1 MNVFLKPIVSQLKT
15 IAFKM
20 EENTNCSK
28 FHKGWFYKLA
38 LLHFERKTEQA
49 EYNQTCLNC

>member
-1 MNVFLKPIVSQLKT
+1 
-15 IAFKM
+15 M

-38 LLHFERKTEQA
+38 LLHFEPKTEQA